1 MEKVSVVLPVYN
13 GAECLS
19 NAIQSVLS
27 QTYSNLE
34 LIIIDDGSNDDS
46 VAIVQDFMK
55 KDNRVRLLVNSENKG
70 VSFSRNKGLDN
81 STGDF
86 IAFIDA
92 DDEWYFN
99 KLEVQMD
106 YIRQNKV
113 NWVFSN
119 YKFISEKESYLVK
132 REKGKYSYKDMISN
146 GNPIGMLTCLI
157 RKDIIGDVRFVNEH
171 HEDYIFWLD
180 IAKKNHCAYNTG
192 DILAIY
198 SAVFEGISS
207 NKIKSFFWTFK
218 VYLRECQRLGSAIKL
233 QLNYVKNYFSR
244 KNKE

>member
-1 MEKVSVVLPVYN
+1 MEKISVILPVYN
-13 GAECLS
+13 GEKCLL

-27 QTYSNLE
+27 QTYKNLE
-34 LIIIDDGSNDDS
+34 LIVIDDGSSDKSVNIIRKCMKMDSRIRLFIND
-46 VAIVQDFMK
+46 
-55 KDNRVRLLVNSENKG
+55 ENKG
-70 VSFSRNKGLDN
+70 VSFSRNIGLEE

-99 KLEVQMD
+99 KLEVQMNF
-106 YIRQNKV
+106 IKQNGA

-119 YKFISEKESYLVK
+119 YKFINGNKSYLVK
-132 REKGKYSYKDMISN
+132 REKGKYSYEDIISN

-157 RKDIIGDVRFVNEH
+157 KKDIIGSVKFVDEH

-180 IAKKNHCAYNTG
+180 IAKNNHCAYNTG
-192 DILAIY
+192 DVLAIY
-198 SAVFEGISS
+198 SADFKGISS

-218 VYLRECQRLGSAIKL
+218 VYLHECSNFYGAIKL
-233 QLNYVKNYFSR
+233 QLNYIKNYFVR
-244 KNKE
+244 KE